1 MHLKKLM
8 INFVNKNFLTILF
21 FFVLFIYA
29 AALEKLFSYN
39 YKDSYAFSELFL
51 NYQGGFVRRG
61 FLGEVFMI
69 FHKILILAQSFFF
82 IYKLFIFW
90 AFCFALNFD

>member
-8 INFVNKNFLTILF
+8 INFINKNFLTILF

-29 AALEKLFSYN
+29 ATLEKLFLYN

-69 FHKILILAQSFFF
+69 FHKNFNTSPIIFFF
-82 IYKLFIFW
+82 
-90 AFCFALNFD
+90 